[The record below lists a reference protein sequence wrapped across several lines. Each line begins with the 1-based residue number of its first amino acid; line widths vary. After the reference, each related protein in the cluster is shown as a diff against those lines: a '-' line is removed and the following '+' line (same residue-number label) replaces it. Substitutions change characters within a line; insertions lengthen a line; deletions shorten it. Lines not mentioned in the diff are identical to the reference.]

1 MILIV
6 DDDEGMTD
14 ACSMLLEAHGFDVSV
29 AASGVEAL
37 SKIKG
42 TSHALV
48 ISDCAMP
55 GMSGAELSEKLKADP
70 STAALPVLL
79 MSASLRCD
87 VAEGSTENAF
97 LRKPF
102 LAENLLAEVRKL
114 LDGGGTTP
122 INYSKV

>member
-14 ACSMLLEAHGFDVSV
+14 ACSMLLEAHGFDVCV
-29 AASGVEAL
+29 AASGAEAL
-37 SKIKG
+37 SKI
-42 TSHALV
+42 SEPSLELV

-55 GMSGAELSEKLKADP
+55 GMSGAELSERLRADP
-70 STAALPVLL
+70 STAELPILL

-87 VAEGSTENAF
+87 VAQGSTYNAF

-102 LAENLLAEVRKL
+102 LAENLLVEVRKL
-114 LDGGGTTP
+114 LEGVDAIQ